1 MIVDSS
7 AILAIAFAEPEAS
20 RFATAIARAPERQI
34 SSVNWFETMMVLE
47 SRSGTLA
54 ADDLLLILGQLGIQ
68 LLPLDAVHMHE
79 AHEAWRRY
87 GKGRHPASLNL
98 GDCCAYAAAKVEGR
112 PLLFKGEDFT
122 RTDVEKASW

>member
-1 MIVDSS
+1 
-7 AILAIAFAEPEAS
+7 
-20 RFATAIARAPERQI
+20 
-34 SSVNWFETMMVLE
+34 MVLE